1 MNMHALADSVAAP
14 PRDDLEMSMTLAM
27 ALNKLPP
34 LSPLVPKV
42 LALRRDAD
50 AGITELARVISS
62 DPTLSARIIG
72 MANSAQFA
80 GVAPLVRIDDAL
92 MRLGFVA
99 ACDMVVSVAVSRSL
113 PSLAEFKSVRRDLWL
128 HSLAIALCAREFARR
143 MNADCDPDA
152 AYLAGFLHD
161 IGFLAIMSLWPD
173 MARKLIVHM
182 TDPERWDDPDY
193 AGRQGWPTHGS
204 LGGELCKLWRLP
216 DEIWVAIW
224 DHDRD
229 RAKDHNTD
237 HDGNQIQS
245 DASDDSL
252 CALEVVIAL
261 AHRAVD
267 GLLPLKN
274 GVVWR
279 PAHGL
284 GTLLRVSGLQPS
296 VLDEV
301 RTQLENQAER
311 MAAVA
316 DTI

>member
-1 MNMHALADSVAAP
+1 MTSHTLAETEAVSQAAP
-14 PRDDLEMSMTLAM
+14 PRDSLELSMTLAM

-62 DPTLSARIIG
+62 DPTLSARMIG

-80 GVAPLVRIDDAL
+80 GVHPLMRIQDAL

-113 PSLAEFKSVRRDLWL
+113 PTLPEFKPARRDLWL
-128 HSLAIALCAREFARR
+128 HSLAVGLCAREFARK

-161 IGFLAIMSLWPD
+161 IGYLAIISLWPD
-173 MARKLIVHM
+173 MARKLIAHV
-182 TDPERWDDPDY
+182 TDPGRWEQPDY
-193 AGRQGWPTHGS
+193 AKEQGWPTHGA

-216 DEIWVAIW
+216 DEIWLAIW
-224 DHDRD
+224 DHDRLVTD
-229 RAKDHNTD
+229 NTTLC
-237 HDGNQIQS
+237 GL
-245 DASDDSL
+245 DA
-252 CALEVVIAL
+252 AIAL

-267 GLLPLKN
+267 GVLPLSN
-274 GVVWR
+274 DVVWR
-279 PAHGL
+279 PTHAL
-284 GTLLRVSGLQPS
+284 GTLLDVAGLAPA

-301 RTQLENQAER
+301 RSQLENQVER

-316 DTI
+316 DSI